1 MLAVQYVDYNLRNS
15 LPPEALKLPE
25 IKQNFLLDQA
35 KAIAEGRLVTP
46 ADNEQEKVIRE
57 DLAKQFADM
66 SYWRNIAISVAAI
79 VLALIAFLTTYLRA
93 SPLARA
99 RNKTE
104 GIVYIILALCA
115 GVAILTTIGILGS
128 LIGETVK
135 FFSHVP
141 VHKFLFGTQWS
152 PLSGVFEGKV
162 DEETVGAIPLFA
174 GTFMIAFI
182 AMLVAVPIGLM
193 AAIYLS
199 EYASPFV
206 RTWAKPLL
214 EILAGIP
221 TVVYG
226 FFAAITVAPFIRGF
240 GESIGLSV
248 ASESAL
254 TAGLVMGVMIIP
266 FISSLSDDV
275 INAVPRSLRD
285 GSLGVGATKAE
296 TISKV
301 VLPAALPGVVSAI
314 LLGFSRAVGETMIV
328 VMAAGQGA
336 NLTWN
341 PLEAMTTV
349 TVQIVAL
356 ITGDT
361 EADTAAGPAFALGFT
376 LFAITLAFNI
386 VALRIV
392 QKYRQKYD

>member
-1 MLAVQYVDYNLRNS
+1 MIGYAALALMVISICAFFFSRSRAVASVEGQLGKLHSRPGYHGFYSLLWTAIIGFGILIVANMLAVQYVDYNLRNS

-141 VHKFLFGTQWS
+141 VHKFLVW
-152 PLSGVFEGKV
+152 
-162 DEETVGAIPLFA
+162 
-174 GTFMIAFI
+174 
-182 AMLVAVPIGLM
+182 
-193 AAIYLS
+193 
-199 EYASPFV
+199 YA
-206 RTWAKPLL
+206 
-214 EILAGIP
+214 
-221 TVVYG
+221 
-226 FFAAITVAPFIRGF
+226 
-240 GESIGLSV
+240 
-248 ASESAL
+248 
-254 TAGLVMGVMIIP
+254 
-266 FISSLSDDV
+266 
-275 INAVPRSLRD
+275 
-285 GSLGVGATKAE
+285 
-296 TISKV
+296 
-301 VLPAALPGVVSAI
+301 VVSFI
-314 LLGFSRAVGETMIV
+314 WRF
-328 VMAAGQGA
+328 
-336 NLTWN
+336 
-341 PLEAMTTV
+341 
-349 TVQIVAL
+349 
-356 ITGDT
+356 
-361 EADTAAGPAFALGFT
+361 
-376 LFAITLAFNI
+376 
-386 VALRIV
+386 
-392 QKYRQKYD
+392 